1 MKLIFSALVTAVMAL
16 SAPAFAA
23 SHGGG
28 KMDDKPDCAKK
39 ENADKKECK
48 KM

>member
-1 MKLIFSALVTAVMAL
+1 MKLIFSALVSAVMVMA
-16 SAPAFAA
+16 SPAFAA

-28 KMDDKPDCAKK
+28 KMDDKPDCTKK
-39 ENADKKECK
+39 ENAEKKECK

>member
-1 MKLIFSALVTAVMAL
+1 MKLVFSALITAVMAF
-16 SAPAFAA
+16 SVPAFAA

-39 ENADKKECK
+39 ENAEKKECK